1 MKNKCFILRLLNLLL
16 IIALIAVYQNITL
29 DHARA
34 EEIARLKYEKELAEA
49 EAAAAK
55 TELAAAGAAAADSQD
70 TGAES
75 SAAAGDS
82 PFKDGTYSGSA
93 EGYGGQIEMKVVI
106 RSGRITS
113 IGKVSAPGEDAAYW
127 DMAQAVIPAIIDA
140 QDPNVDT
147 VSGATFSSTGIKNAV
162 IKALQ
167 KAVR

>member
-1 MKNKCFILRLLNLLL
+1 MKNKYFLLRLLNLLL

-55 TELAAAGAAAADSQD
+55 AELAAAAADSQD

>member
-1 MKNKCFILRLLNLLL
+1 MKNKCFLLRLINLLL

-55 TELAAAGAAAADSQD
+55 AELAAAAADSQD